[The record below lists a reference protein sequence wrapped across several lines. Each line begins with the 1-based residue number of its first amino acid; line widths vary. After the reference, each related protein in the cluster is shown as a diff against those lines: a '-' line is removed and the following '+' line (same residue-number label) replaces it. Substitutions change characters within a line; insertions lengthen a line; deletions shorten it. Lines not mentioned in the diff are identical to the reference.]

1 MIAIMFFIP
10 IYNVTETTRCNGNL
24 NCNIIGASGIARRRR
39 KFLGFYIHFFQIP
52 LYFGRFRTAKSLT
65 ETGIHPSKPGSTK
78 TGVHQTGVHQSRLL
92 RKPRS
97 TKPRSTKIFRK
108 NRGPWTPVTP
118 VNRGPSTT
126 LAESLHTSHSR
137 TSTAALPAPF
147 FVAARPKE
155 LLQLGP
161 KGLRVLHLMFV
172 FGDAVRPVWHDR

>member
-10 IYNVTETTRCNGNL
+10 IYNVTETTRCNGHL

-78 TGVHQTGVHQSRLL
+78 PGSTKTGVHQTGVHQSRLL

-108 NRGPWTPVTP
+108 NRGPPKWKPRSTILKTRVPVFLQT
-118 VNRGPSTT
+118 RSYYLEKT
-126 LAESLHTSHSR
+126 LFRSVFWFSQ
-137 TSTAALPAPF
+137 LP
-147 FVAARPKE
+147 R
-155 LLQLGP
+155 
-161 KGLRVLHLMFV
+161 
-172 FGDAVRPVWHDR
+172 

>member
-10 IYNVTETTRCNGNL
+10 IYNVTETTRCNGHL

-78 TGVHQTGVHQSRLL
+78 PGSTKTGVHQTGVHQSRLL

-108 NRGPWTPVTP
+108 NRGPWTAVTP

-126 LAESLHTSHSR
+126 LRAMDPFG
-137 TSTAALPAPF
+137 ALTHNINKLYI
-147 FVAARPKE
+147 FV
-155 LLQLGP
+155 
-161 KGLRVLHLMFV
+161 M
-172 FGDAVRPVWHDR
+172 